1 MVVLKSQRD
10 SHDIHALRLIS
21 EQVADEVERLT
32 GEFNLSVVEVLT
44 QAIRQ
49 FHHAGQD
56 RQRTGARI
64 YWEALTPEERT
75 ARASRA
81 SKARWDAERAK
92 KAQRLEDLNTKA
104 DPKGSGT

>member
-21 EQVADEVERLT
+21 EQVADEVERMT
-32 GEFNLSVVEVLT
+32 GEFNLSVVDVLT

-64 YWEALTPEERT
+64 YWEALTPEERK

-81 SKARWDAERAK
+81 SRARWDAEKAK
-92 KAQRLEDLNTKA
+92 KDS
-104 DPKGSGT
+104 KGSGT